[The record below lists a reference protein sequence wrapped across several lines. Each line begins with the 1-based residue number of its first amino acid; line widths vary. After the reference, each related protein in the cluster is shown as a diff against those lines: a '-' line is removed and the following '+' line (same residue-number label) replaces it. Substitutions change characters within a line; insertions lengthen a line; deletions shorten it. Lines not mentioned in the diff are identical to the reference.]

1 MTFLRTSI
9 YIDKSIYLILKKY
22 SEKKSLSI
30 SEMVNY
36 ALSRFI
42 REYYGK
48 KKIVL
53 GKTVKYQ
60 DENTNY
66 KLVHYQVDERM
77 YEACL
82 DLRKMFKCSVALII
96 SMSIKEFILNKTK
109 GLNAVV
115 FKMDNY
121 VILYNICIIEEVLS
135 DTISIKIQIKMTG

>member
-1 MTFLRTSI
+1 
-9 YIDKSIYLILKKY
+9 
-22 SEKKSLSI
+22 
-30 SEMVNY
+30 MVNY

-121 VILYNICIIEEVLS
+121 IILYNICIIEDVLS